1 MNDINKIFK
10 LQGIAVSPG
19 IVIGEAYL
27 LDRRRVKHIEKVVK
41 SSNVDYEVKRF
52 LKSVENSKKQLLE
65 IKEKVSKSKG
75 KSVSQGH
82 LYIIDIHLMFLEDKM
97 LIDDTINKI
106 KEKEINAEWA
116 LRLVVSKL
124 QKVFEN
130 LEDDYFRERKSDVV
144 HIGERILRNLV
155 GRESENIIDIDE
167 DIIMVAHDLSPA
179 DTAQM
184 SLSKGKVKG
193 FLTDVGSK
201 TSHTAIMARSLKIPA
216 IVGLERITQVI
227 NAGDMLIIDGI
238 TGIVLINPDDAT
250 IKEYKVKKKDYDE
263 YEKQL
268 ISYKKLPAVTKD
280 GRRVSLTANIEL
292 LEEIPTTLEYGAE
305 GIGLYRTEFLYMNR
319 KDMPGEDEHFE
330 TYKKLVEEMSP
341 NPITIRTL
349 DLGGD
354 KFLSQLDLAEEMN
367 PAMGLRAIR
376 FCLKEKDIFKTQLR
390 AILRASH
397 YGEVKIMFPMISGI
411 PEIREAK
418 GILEE
423 AKMSLNKDNIPFD
436 ENVQIGIMIE
446 IPSAVTIAD
455 LLAKEVGFFSIGTND
470 LIQYSLAIDRVNE
483 HVAYL
488 YEPLHPALLRTI
500 KHIVD
505 VGHSAGIKVSICGE
519 MAGEQEYIL
528 ILLALGL
535 DQLSMNSTSI
545 PRIKKILRSTNYHEA
560 NDLLK
565 KCLKMSTAYEIE
577 KFVRQEMHTRFPD
590 DFR

>member
-1 MNDINKIFK
+1 MRKGNHTVK

-19 IVIGEAYL
+19 IVIGEAHL
-27 LDRRRVKHIEKVVK
+27 LDRRRIRHIERPVK
-41 SSNVDYEVKRF
+41 SENIEHEVQRF
-52 LKSVENSKKQLLE
+52 LKSINNSKEQLVA
-65 IKEKVSKSKG
+65 IKEKIASNKG
-75 KSVSQGH
+75 TSVSQGH
-82 LYIIDIHLMFLEDKM
+82 LYIIDIHLMFLDDKM
-97 LIDDTINKI
+97 LVDETIKKI
-106 KEKEINAEWA
+106 REKEINAEWA
-116 LRLVVSKL
+116 LRIVVNKL

-130 LEDDYFRERKSDVV
+130 LEDEYFRERKSDVV

-155 GRESENIIDIDE
+155 GKEEENIIEIDE
-167 DIIMVAHDLSPA
+167 EIIIVAHDLSPA

-184 SLSKGKVKG
+184 SLGKGTVKG

-216 IVGLERITQVI
+216 IVGLERITQLI
-227 NAGDMLIIDGI
+227 SGGDTIVIDGI
-238 TGIVLINPDDAT
+238 SGIVIINPDLET
-250 IKEYKVKKKDYDE
+250 IDEYKRKKKDYDE
-263 YEKQL
+263 YEKKL
-268 ISYKKLPAVTKD
+268 IAYKKLPAVTKD
-280 GRRVSLTANIEL
+280 GRRVILTANVEL
-292 LEEIPTTLEYGAE
+292 LEEIPSTIEYGAE

-319 KDMPGEDEHFE
+319 KSLPTEEEHFE
-330 TYKKLVEEMSP
+330 IYKKLIDDIAP

-354 KFLSQLDLAEEMN
+354 KFLSHIDLAEEMN

-390 AILRASH
+390 GILRASH
-397 YGEVKIMFPMISGI
+397 YGEIKIMFPMISGI

-423 AKMSLNKDNIPFD
+423 VKMSLKREKIPFD
-436 ENVQIGIMIE
+436 ENIQVGIMIE

-488 YEPLHPALLRTI
+488 YEPLHPAVLRVI

-505 VGHSAGIKVSICGE
+505 VGHAEGITVSICGE
-519 MAGEQEYIL
+519 MAGEQEYLL

-535 DQLSMNSTSI
+535 DQLSMNSMSI
-545 PRIKKILRSTNYHEA
+545 PRVKKILRSSNYHDAKE
-560 NDLLK
+560 LLK
-565 KCLKMSTAYEIE
+565 KCFKMSTAYEIK
-577 KFVRQEMHTRFPD
+577 KFVRQEMYSNFPD
-590 DFR
+590 DFN